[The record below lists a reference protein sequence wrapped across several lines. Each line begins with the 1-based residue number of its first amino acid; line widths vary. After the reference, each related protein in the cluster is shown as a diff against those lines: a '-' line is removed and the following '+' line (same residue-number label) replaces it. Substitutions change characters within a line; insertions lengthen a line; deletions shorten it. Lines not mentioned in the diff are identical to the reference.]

1 MSAWVLGLALA
12 AGYLVNKNVTM
23 QTRLE
28 EKVHEFNQTSLPAD
42 PGPQTAT
49 IRAVQ
54 RTVPLEEKFQDVNLA
69 RLSTQR
75 VQEIGDAADR
85 ALAQVEAYEQP
96 TSYPEIQGVYLLRD
110 NYGA

>member
-12 AGYLVNKNVTM
+12 AGYLVNKNLVM
-23 QTRLE
+23 QTRLQ
-28 EKVHEFNQTSLPAD
+28 EKVHEFNESAAPAD

-54 RTVPLEEKFQDVNLA
+54 RAVPLEEKFQDVNLA

-85 ALAQVEAYEQP
+85 ASAAVASYEQP
-96 TSYPEIQGVYLLRD
+96 ASYPEIQGVYLLRD
-110 NYGA
+110 NYGV